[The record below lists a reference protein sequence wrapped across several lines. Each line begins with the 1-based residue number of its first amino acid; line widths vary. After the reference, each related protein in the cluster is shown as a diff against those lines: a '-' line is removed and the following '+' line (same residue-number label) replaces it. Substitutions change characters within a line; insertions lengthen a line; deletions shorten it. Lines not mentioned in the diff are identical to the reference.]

1 LDILFASAQTGA
13 AGSSSGM
20 LSLLPFILIM
30 LILYFLM
37 IRPQAKRQKEKRTM
51 LEALKKGDKI
61 VTIGGIH
68 GTVVG
73 LKNQGK
79 IVVIKVDK
87 NTNLTVVKSAIAG
100 LAESVTEEDTRIEA

>member
-13 AGSSSGM
+13 AGGSSGM
-20 LSLLPFILIM
+20 LSLLPFALIM
-30 LILYFLM
+30 VILYFLM
-37 IRPQAKRQKEKRTM
+37 IRPQSKKQKEKRLM
-51 LEALKKGDKI
+51 LDALKKGDKI
-61 VTIGGIH
+61 VTIGGVH

-73 LKNQGK
+73 LKNKGN

-100 LAESVTEEDTRIEA
+100 MAESVTEEDTRIEA